1 MLSSVQKMAAD
12 LSAQAQKA
20 RVFLS
25 MPYIPGITPAC
36 MEADGIHRFM
46 DESSGIERRD
56 GYFRV
61 RDAALS
67 PFDHGNLYGDGVFE
81 GIRID
86 NRRVLMLR
94 EHIDRW
100 FKSASRLGL
109 RFPYS
114 REEIAQIIVRLCRE
128 TFVGDEK
135 SGYLRPVL
143 TRGIGNLGVNPA
155 KCIAPTVYIICSS
168 ILLYPRERYETG
180 IDVAIA
186 RKIRRNDVR
195 HLDPNIKTNNYLNN
209 VLALI
214 ETRPTGALET
224 IMLTDDGYVAE
235 ATADN
240 IFIAE
245 SVNGHNRLTVPDAR
259 YALVGMTRNLVIDTA
274 RHLGFEIVES
284 GTLLPTDFIGTS
296 REVFITGTACGLMP
310 VCHIDGLSAAQPGH
324 RPLLD
329 KIRAAL
335 ADRSIDDDVSFCI
348 DNDEHALAEYMAG
361 PDCFT
366 VD

>member
-36 MEADGIHRFM
+36 MEMDGIHSFQ
-46 DESSGIERRD
+46 DEAIGLERRD
-56 GYFRV
+56 GIFRV

-81 GIRID
+81 GIRVD
-86 NRRVLMLR
+86 DRRVLMLR

-100 FKSASRLGL
+100 LRSASRLGL
-109 RFPYS
+109 QFPYS
-114 REEIAQIIVRLCRE
+114 RDELARIIVRLCRE
-128 TFVGDEK
+128 TFVNGEK

-155 KCIAPTVYIICSS
+155 KCVAPTVYIICSS
-168 ILLYPRERYETG
+168 ILLYPRERYDIG
-180 IDVAIA
+180 IDVAFA
-186 RKIRRNDVR
+186 RKIRRNDAR

-209 VLALI
+209 VLALL
-214 ETRPTGALET
+214 ETRHTGALET
-224 IMLTDDGYVAE
+224 LMLTDDGYVAE

-240 IFIAE
+240 TFIAE
-245 SVNGHNRLTVPDAR
+245 TINGRDRLTAPAAQ
-259 YALVGMTRNLVIDTA
+259 YALVGTTRNLVIDTA
-274 RHLGFEIVES
+274 RRLGFDIVES
-284 GTLLPTDFIGTS
+284 DSLLPSDFIGTS

-310 VCHIDGLSAAQPGH
+310 VCRIDGLPTAQSGN

-329 KIRAAL
+329 KIRAAI
-335 ADRSIDDDVSFCI
+335 ASRSIDDAVSFCI
-348 DNDEHALAEYMAG
+348 DDDEQKLAGYMADS
-361 PDCFT
+361 DCFT
-366 VD
+366 SK